1 MKKYSKWAIVFA
13 AQAVLVA
20 SVRAEGEQQFAELGD
35 CPLLSGE
42 VIRDCRLGY
51 RSFGQLNDTGS
62 NAILFPTWFTGTTG
76 DLVKFGYIG
85 PGLFA
90 DSATYFII
98 TVDAFGNGVSSSP
111 GNSEVQRGAAFPELR
126 IADMVNAEHRL
137 LTEKLGISQLHGVIG
152 VSMGGMQALEWA
164 VRYPAFVKKVV
175 TVVGTPR
182 QTSYDLLLWNAQ
194 LGAIQ
199 NLADDDYE
207 NTIRVIAALDNLNAY
222 TPTYIASNTPA
233 AGYQEFMQLSVDSTR
248 RYGLQNRVPQLQA
261 MIHHDI
267 SAPFEGSMAM
277 AAAAVKADLL
287 IVVSQEDHMVNP
299 IPSRELAELAA
310 AEFLELTGACGHI
323 AVGCEMQ
330 RVTDVV
336 QQFLRKPAQ
345 DPDD

>member
-1 MKKYSKWAIVFA
+1 MIA
-13 AQAVLVA
+13 AQLLLMTAIHAAVY
-20 SVRAEGEQQFAELGD
+20 AEGDQQFAELGD

-51 RSFGQLNDTGS
+51 RTFGQLNDAGT
-62 NAILFPTWFTGTTG
+62 NAILFPTWFTGTTD
-76 DLVKFGYIG
+76 DLVKFGYVG
-85 PGLFA
+85 PGLIA
-90 DSATYFII
+90 DSATYFIV

-111 GNSEVQRGAAFPELR
+111 GNSESQRGAGFPELR

-137 LTEKLGISQLHGVIG
+137 LTEKLGISHLHGVIG

-164 VRYPAFVKKVV
+164 VRYPAFMKKAV
-175 TVVGTPR
+175 TIVGTPR

-199 NLADDDYE
+199 NLADDDHE

-222 TPTYIASNTPA
+222 TPTYVANNTPA
-233 AGYQEFMQLSVDSTR
+233 AGYEKFLQLSVDLITR
-248 RYGLQNRVPQLQA
+248 NGLENRVPQLQA

-267 SAPFEGSMAM
+267 SATFGGSMTT
-277 AAAAVKADLL
+277 AAAAISADLL
-287 IVVSQEDHMVNP
+287 IVASQEDHMVNP
-299 IPSRELAELAA
+299 IPSRELAGLAG

-323 AVGCEMQ
+323 AVGCDME
-330 RVTDVV
+330 RVIEVV

>member
-1 MKKYSKWAIVFA
+1 MNRPGNRIFALA
-13 AQAVLVA
+13 AQILLMTSAF
-20 SVRAEGEQQFAELGD
+20 AEGDQQFAGLGN
-35 CPLLSGE
+35 CSLISGE

-51 RSFGQLNDTGS
+51 RTFGQLNDTRA
-62 NAILFPTWFTGTTG
+62 NAILFPSWFGGTTD

-90 DSATYFII
+90 DSATYFIVA
-98 TVDAFGNGVSSSP
+98 VDAFGNGVSSSP
-111 GNSEVQRGAAFPELR
+111 GNSESQRSAGFPELR

-164 VRYPAFVKKVV
+164 VRYPNFMKKVV

-194 LGAIQ
+194 LDAIQ

-222 TPTYIASNTPA
+222 TPLYVANNTPA
-233 AGYQEFMQLSVDSTR
+233 ADYENFLQLSVDSIR
-248 RYGLQNRVPQLQA
+248 RYGLENRIPQLQA

-267 SAPFEGSMAM
+267 SAPFGGSMAT
-277 AAAAVKADLL
+277 AAAALSADLL

-299 IPSRELAELAA
+299 IPSRELAGLAD
-310 AEFLELTGACGHI
+310 AEFHELTGACGHI
-323 AVGCEMQ
+323 AVGCEIE
-330 RVTDVV
+330 RVTEVV
-336 QQFLRKPAQ
+336 LKFLREPDQ

>member
-1 MKKYSKWAIVFA
+1 MNRTRS
-13 AQAVLVA
+13 QLGVLSALLLVITPA
-20 SVRAEGEQQFAELGD
+20 HAEGEQQFAELGD

-51 RSFGQLNDTGS
+51 RSFGQLNETRS
-62 NAILFPTWFTGTTG
+62 NAILFPTWFGGTTD

-111 GNSEVQRGAAFPELR
+111 GNSETQGGAGFPELR
-126 IADMVNAEHRL
+126 IADMVNAQHRL
-137 LTEKLGISQLHGVIG
+137 LTEELGLSQLHAVIG

-164 VRYPAFVKKVV
+164 VRYPDFIQRAV

-194 LGAIQ
+194 LNAIQ

-207 NTIRVIAALDNLNAY
+207 NTIPVIAALDNLHAY
-222 TPTYIASNTPA
+222 TPAYVAGNTGA
-233 AGYQEFMQLSVDSTR
+233 AEYEEFLQLSVDSIR

-267 SAPFEGSMAM
+267 SAAHGGSMAQ
-277 AAAAVKADLL
+277 AAAAIRADLL
-287 IVVSQEDHMVNP
+287 IVVSQQDHMVNP

-310 AEFLELTGACGHI
+310 AEFLELSSDCGHI
-323 AVGCEMQ
+323 AVGCEKQ
-330 RVTDVV
+330 QVTEAVLR
-336 QQFLRKPAQ
+336 FLQEPPEDR
-345 DPDD
+345 DE

>member
-1 MKKYSKWAIVFA
+1 VLTAQLLLVTTVFA
-13 AQAVLVA
+13 
-20 SVRAEGEQQFAELGD
+20 EGDQQFAELGD

-42 VIRDCRLGY
+42 VIRDCRLGF
-51 RSFGQLNDTGS
+51 RTFGRLNETGS
-62 NAILFPTWFTGTTG
+62 NAILFPTWFTGTTD

-85 PGLFA
+85 PGLIA
-90 DSATYFII
+90 DSATYLIV

-111 GNSEVQRGAAFPELR
+111 GNSESQGGADFPELR

-137 LTEKLGISQLHGVIG
+137 LTEELGISQLHAVIG

-164 VRYPAFVKKVV
+164 VRYPTFMKKAV

-207 NTIRVIAALDNLNAY
+207 STIRVIAALDNLNAY
-222 TPTYIASNTPA
+222 TPTYVAGNTPA
-233 AGYQEFMQLSVDSTR
+233 AGYQEFLQLSVDSIR
-248 RYGLQNRVPQLQA
+248 RYGLENRVPQLQA

-267 SAPFEGSMAM
+267 SAPFGGSMAK
-277 AAAAVKADLL
+277 AAAAVSAELL

-299 IPSRELAELAA
+299 IPSRELAGLAD
-310 AEFLELTGACGHI
+310 AEVLELTGACGHI
-323 AVGCEMQ
+323 AVGCDME
-330 RVTDVV
+330 RVTEVV